1 MRITRSVKYLAVVG
15 GLALVFTAI
24 LLYTVSN
31 RKFQHLKNQ
40 IFQTV
45 SLDVTF
51 SSTTHLYEHDKD
63 NNLSSSTT
71 NQTSFSLFSN
81 LGIDKGEN
89 WPNGSF
95 CDEFLS
101 HKFKVDVSPCKDS
114 TRRIECFSSPYDDKM
129 GSCTLTNL
137 AIDMPA
143 YYDIMKK
150 DRDSVVGSNALWLT
164 REHDGLNPCVQSDF
178 SGMERTMV
186 GGDWVKKMAKA
197 ASLAV
202 PKGEC
207 QEWIEGTTFFYV
219 GFDVHIYFKFL
230 SWYSLHNGVANL
242 ENENIFPTNIIR
254 VPEREENFLFPDVE
268 SRLFPET
275 NVYSLQEFSEKK
287 NGIVCFR
294 RAIAIPWA
302 WSSTPFRCKMA
313 DSAYRIRSKC
323 YNCNSRSLPGT
334 RFQSFRR
341 RVLNACSLK
350 DSPQSDTKPEVKTIV
365 VQLRKQYRRWKG
377 DHPHSF
383 LRVLQNP
390 DSLVA
395 ALRKNFPSANVMPV
409 YPEDLPLCEQVR
421 LAHEADVL
429 LGVHGAGLVHLW
441 WMQDKAMLFELVPH
455 SQLANPTF
463 KMLSALTG
471 KKYYGFSRVTGNE
484 KEVIVNT
491 DLVVKELKKR
501 LS

>member
-1 MRITRSVKYLAVVG
+1 MRITRSVKYLAVVSV
-15 GLALVFTAI
+15 LALVFTAI
-24 LLYTVSN
+24 MLYTARN
-31 RKFQHLKNQ
+31 RKFHYLRNQ

-45 SLDVTF
+45 SLDV
-51 SSTTHLYEHDKD
+51 SSATHLNEHD
-63 NNLSSSTT
+63 NQLTPA
-71 NQTSFSLFSN
+71 NQTSISVFSN
-81 LGIDKGEN
+81 LEIDKGQN
-89 WPNGSF
+89 WPNNSF

-101 HKFKVDVSPCKDS
+101 HKFKVDVSPCKES
-114 TRRIECFSSPYDDKM
+114 TKRIECFSSPYDDKM
-129 GSCTLTNL
+129 GSCTLTDL

-143 YYDIMKK
+143 YYDLMKRN
-150 DRDSVVGSNALWLT
+150 RDSIVGSNTLWLN
-164 REHDGLNPCVQSDF
+164 REHDGLNPCAHSDF

-197 ASLAV
+197 ASLTV
-202 PKGEC
+202 PKGDC
-207 QEWIEGTTFFYV
+207 QEWIEGTTIFYF

-230 SWYSLHNGVANL
+230 SWFSLHNGVSNL
-242 ENENIFPTNIIR
+242 ESKDIFPTNIIR
-254 VPEREENFLFPDVE
+254 VPEREETFLFPDVE

-275 NVYSLQEFSEKK
+275 NVYSLEEFSEKK
-287 NGIVCFR
+287 KGIVCFR
-294 RAIAIPWA
+294 RAIAVPWA
-302 WSSTPFRCKMA
+302 YSSTPFRCKMA

-323 YNCNSRSLPGT
+323 YDCNSRGLPGT

-350 DSPQSDTKPEVKTIV
+350 DSPQSETESKTKTIV

-377 DHPHSF
+377 DQPHSF
-383 LRVLQNP
+383 LRVLKNP
-390 DSLVA
+390 DALIA
-395 ALRKNFPSANVMPV
+395 ALRQNFPSANVLPV
-409 YPEDLPLCEQVR
+409 YPEELPLCEQVR
-421 LAHEADVL
+421 IAHETDIL

-441 WMQDKAMLFELVPH
+441 WMQDKSLLFELVPH

-471 KKYYGFSRVTGNE
+471 KKYYGFSRVSGSE

-491 DLVVKELKKR
+491 DLVVNELKKL